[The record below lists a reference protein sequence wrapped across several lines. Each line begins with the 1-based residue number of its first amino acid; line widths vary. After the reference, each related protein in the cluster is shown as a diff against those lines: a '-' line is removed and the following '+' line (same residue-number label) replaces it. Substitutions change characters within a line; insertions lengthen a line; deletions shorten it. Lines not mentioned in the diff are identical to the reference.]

1 MRVDRYFRVFRNN
14 RYPHIDV
21 KHEQEDL
28 TEQVASFLQQKLTP
42 AGLLV
47 SMEARH
53 LCMEMRGV
61 ARAGVTTRTTAV
73 RGTFQDER
81 LQEQFFAKLRD
92 GASSN
97 RRE

>member
-1 MRVDRYFRVFRNN
+1 
-14 RYPHIDV
+14 
-21 KHEQEDL
+21 
-28 TEQVASFLQQKLTP
+28 
-42 AGLLV
+42 
-47 SMEARH
+47 
-53 LCMEMRGV
+53 MEMRGV

-81 LQEQFFAKLRD
+81 LQEQFFARLRD